1 MYDVR
6 RFLLTTSEA
15 LFEKA
20 ERYIRSAQLLAADGD
35 FDSAASRLYYAM
47 FYVAEALLEAQGL
60 TFTSHKAVISAFGQH
75 FAKTKELD
83 LRFHQALLSAFSQR
97 QIGDYTTDASL
108 TREDI
113 NTLISDAQDFA
124 AAGRTWLAKHPHS
137 N

>member
-1 MYDVR
+1 M
-6 RFLLTTSEA
+6 TTSEA

-75 FAKTKELD
+75 FTKTKALD

-97 QIGDYTTDASL
+97 QLGDYTTDAGL
-108 TREDI
+108 AREDI
-113 NTLISDAQDFA
+113 NTLLADAQGFLVA
-124 AAGRTWLAKHPHS
+124 AREWLARNH
-137 N
+137 